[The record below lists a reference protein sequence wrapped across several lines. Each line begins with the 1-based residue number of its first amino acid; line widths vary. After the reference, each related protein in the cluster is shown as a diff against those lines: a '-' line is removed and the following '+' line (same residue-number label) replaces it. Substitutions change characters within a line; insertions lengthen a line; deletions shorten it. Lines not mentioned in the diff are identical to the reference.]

1 MTPDQIAAEIAE
13 KAVPSMTPEEIA
25 ELRDRLSEGV
35 ICTGETET
43 DDGVTELYDVDDA
56 TDAMADAACAI
67 DQLLADRTALLAKVE
82 RYERALTRLGLNAAL
97 LLENA
102 KGCAVNHYGHDIEL
116 NGMPGWLAD
125 CEREI
130 NDARAALEVKP

>member
-67 DQLLADRTALLAKVE
+67 DQLLADRAALLAKCE
-82 RYERALTRLGLNAAL
+82 RYRDALEAIEDHTETDMDTGETGLSEAAQIARTALTEA
-97 LLENA
+97 
-102 KGCAVNHYGHDIEL
+102 
-116 NGMPGWLAD
+116 P
-125 CEREI
+125 
-130 NDARAALEVKP
+130 